1 MSKEDLPLQRFNDCG
16 TMMNEINIL
25 TCCSMSPGGR
35 VLRAALRNIAKEEK
49 IRQFPLTPLIAGD
62 KQFEDILRGKDIL
75 VVDGCDNSCSSRFLD
90 SIDIKSLVKI
100 YLDKY
105 AHVTEENIKSAE
117 TRIKDAILEVKS

>member
-1 MSKEDLPLQRFNDCG
+1 
-16 TMMNEINIL
+16 
-25 TCCSMSPGGR
+25 MSPGGR

-49 IRQFPLTPLIAGD
+49 IRQFPLTPLITGY
-62 KQFEDILRGKDIL
+62 KQFEEILRGKDIL

-105 AHVTEENIKSAE
+105 ANVTEENIKSAE